1 MSSLKRS
8 FISGFFWS
16 ILGQGGHLLI
26 YLVASV
32 ILARILTPYE
42 FGQVGIVMFFINIS
56 RVLTESGL
64 SGALIRKQ
72 DASKDDFS
80 TVFVFNL
87 LVSILLTVVII
98 LSSGVIAAYYDDGTL
113 KTILVALSFVL
124 IINAFQF
131 TQNAKV
137 VKYLKF
143 RRQAIY
149 TFVSTFIS
157 SVIAV
162 ILAWHDY
169 GVWSLVIMQLANA
182 FILTSIYWIWEG
194 PSGRLVFKRASFENL
209 YKFGLYTTLASI
221 INTAFDNIY
230 SLILGKYFAIQQTGL
245 YYQAKKLQEIP
256 VGVIKSSTLGVVFS
270 TLSRLQDDKKEF
282 DDFYNRIVTSF
293 TVLVGLMCVLIY
305 VYAEQAILLLYGTK
319 WVGAVFYMKVLILS
333 SFFYMQEMFN
343 RVLFKVFD
351 KTEKILFLEIIKV
364 IIRAVSIVYGV
375 IKMDISILLYGFL
388 VTSIISYFLNYFYSR
403 KVYHSFSWTEIIV
416 TLKVAFIGLVCIVS
430 YENLSAFFEFD
441 LWLDFSL
448 IPLVLL
454 IYFTL
459 LRIAKVF
466 NLVKDTKSIFR
477 IIKKS

>member
-169 GVWSLVIMQLANA
+169 
-182 FILTSIYWIWEG
+182 Y
-194 PSGRLVFKRASFENL
+194 
-209 YKFGLYTTLASI
+209 
-221 INTAFDNIY
+221 
-230 SLILGKYFAIQQTGL
+230 
-245 YYQAKKLQEIP
+245 
-256 VGVIKSSTLGVVFS
+256 GVVS
-270 TLSRLQDDKKEF
+270 
-282 DDFYNRIVTSF
+282 
-293 TVLVGLMCVLIY
+293 CHH
-305 VYAEQAILLLYGTK
+305 AI
-319 WVGAVFYMKVLILS
+319 S
-333 SFFYMQEMFN
+333 
-343 RVLFKVFD
+343 
-351 KTEKILFLEIIKV
+351 
-364 IIRAVSIVYGV
+364 
-375 IKMDISILLYGFL
+375 
-388 VTSIISYFLNYFYSR
+388 
-403 KVYHSFSWTEIIV
+403 
-416 TLKVAFIGLVCIVS
+416 
-430 YENLSAFFEFD
+430 
-441 LWLDFSL
+441 
-448 IPLVLL
+448 
-454 IYFTL
+454 
-459 LRIAKVF
+459 
-466 NLVKDTKSIFR
+466 
-477 IIKKS
+477 

>member
-1 MSSLKRS
+1 MASLKRS

-16 ILGQGGHLLI
+16 VLGQGGHLLI

-87 LVSILLTVVII
+87 LVSLLLTIVII
-98 LSSGVIAAYYDDGTL
+98 LSSGTIAEYYDDGDL
-113 KTILVALSFVL
+113 QKILIALSFVL

-149 TFVSTFIS
+149 TFSSTFIS
-157 SVIAV
+157 STIAV
-162 ILAWHDY
+162 ILAWLDF
-169 GVWSLVIMQLANA
+169 GVWSLVVMQLANA
-182 FILTSIYWIWEG
+182 FILTGIYWIWEG
-194 PSGRLVFKRASFENL
+194 PSGRFIFKRNSFKNL

-270 TLSRLQDDKKEF
+270 TLSRLQDNKKQF

-293 TVLVGLMCVLIY
+293 TVLVGLICVLIY
-305 VYAEQAILLLYGTK
+305 IYAEQAILLLYGEQ
-319 WVGAVFYMKVLILS
+319 WVGAVFYMKILILG

-351 KTEKILFLEIIKV
+351 KTEKILILEMIKV
-364 IIRAVSIVYGV
+364 LIRTLSIVYGV
-375 IKMDISILLYGFL
+375 VKMDISILLYGFL
-388 VTSIISYFLNYFYSR
+388 VTSIISYFINYFYSR
-403 KVYHSFSWTEIIV
+403 QVYSSFSWTEIIV
-416 TLKVAFIGLVCIVS
+416 TLKVAFVGTACIVC
-430 YENLSAFFEFD
+430 YGFLSDLFEFG
-441 LWLDFSL
+441 LWLEFSL

-454 IYFTL
+454 LYFLL
-459 LRIAKVF
+459 LRIINVF
-466 NLVKDTKSIFR
+466 NFVQDTKRFLK
-477 IIKKS
+477 IIKKN